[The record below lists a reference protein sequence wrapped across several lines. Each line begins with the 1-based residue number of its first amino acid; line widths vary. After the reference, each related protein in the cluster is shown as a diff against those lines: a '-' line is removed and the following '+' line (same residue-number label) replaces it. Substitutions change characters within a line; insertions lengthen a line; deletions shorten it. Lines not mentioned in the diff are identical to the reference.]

1 MGDKH
6 DGRLSAGPMS
16 SVPAP
21 PPPPDP
27 TAGRTPPP
35 PGARRPATAS
45 NRRST
50 TISGWVRQPDHLPS
64 SRDVAS
70 SSAQHS
76 QSTTVV
82 LARAAHTFARAASR
96 AFSAAAAA
104 FTPPLRISSEGARRR
119 PNSRTRSTAQ
129 HPEGPRTPRSCV
141 IKALSLSL
149 PAFFGASENTSQNI
163 DVLLQSWLARF
174 ILISISSSGFGR
186 GYRPICSGRAEIS
199 HAPEGQGT
207 AAGPP
212 TPRIDVKPAAP
223 ARTST
228 RPPIRSPDFSLLL
241 PRRSIRPSG
250 S

>member
-1 MGDKH
+1 MH
-6 DGRLSAGPMS
+6 AIMSRLNMPVPYQSGERVVEILSEVDLGS
-16 SVPAP
+16 S
-21 PPPPDP
+21 
-27 TAGRTPPP
+27 
-35 PGARRPATAS
+35 
-45 NRRST
+45 
-50 TISGWVRQPDHLPS
+50 
-64 SRDVAS
+64 
-70 SSAQHS
+70 
-76 QSTTVV
+76 
-82 LARAAHTFARAASR
+82 
-96 AFSAAAAA
+96 
-104 FTPPLRISSEGARRR
+104 
-119 PNSRTRSTAQ
+119 
-129 HPEGPRTPRSCV
+129 
-141 IKALSLSL
+141 KKM

-174 ILISISSSGFGR
+174 ILISIASSGFGR

-241 PRRSIRPSG
+241 PHATIRRDPPERSMPLLVTRTYIAGPLNNSRRSIRPSG